1 MPQKNDEQ
9 AVAAS
14 LALTE
19 AVSNLNKALAQGN
32 PAYGRQAKALAA
44 NSKALQ
50 GRSASEKTVRGTMGS
65 LHDSIGTLGGKFS
78 TDIKNFASPINLL
91 STALREGLQTAM
103 ETQNSAL
110 QLGMEV
116 DEVIGKFPGDM
127 STAMGGFTAN
137 LKTTMQQTDIGMK
150 DLGKHTS
157 IAAARTEALG
167 GNTTGLI
174 RAQRRMETH
183 LGMDAAAV
191 DKSSKNMVLLSQ
203 QYGISTDRL
212 VAGLDALASNFGT
225 FAALG
230 IGEDMTNAVTE
241 FTAQAGAGNEKL
253 VAQFTKSLTAVGGA
267 AVSQAVLGGVQDIQH
282 EVMTGNVNA
291 NMLREAAMKQG
302 SRLQGIVSEMQ
313 SNGVNMTVAMDQLGR
328 LYGEGAV
335 AALQLF
341 KQQEAMT
348 DEQRKEVEI
357 SQEWNK
363 TLTLLKDE
371 IMTPIKVSLSEH
383 IPVLVDQVK
392 KFVPILQGIL
402 KGVMISAAAVA
413 MKRGLGG
420 MLAGATTKG
429 GPDLMR
435 MAGGL
440 GLAGVGLGGAS
451 MGLGADIG
459 GAGAMGAAGLAAGL
473 LPMITTLFSKDKGIF
488 GAFKYGFGKDKG
500 GGGGILG
507 MGGGKLGTQGNPMY
521 VIQTEDLLGG
531 VSKMIPDGGMGKM
544 FKKIPGVGKL
554 GQFLG
559 KGSGLDR
566 ALSKGASGLLKGTS
580 KAIGPG
586 VKRIFGRGAAKTFG
600 SFMGKRLAGV
610 AAANMVPV
618 AGQILTV
625 GVLAWEGLQ
634 YWKKRQE
641 QRAYQRDEAIRDDL
655 HKRQEERIQAEIGAF
670 NEGMNKSTSY
680 LRITNEELRSAMKD
694 QLYGGSMKA
703 SIDKLAGA
711 IEAGNKTN
719 ESIEVNTAEMAANN
733 SIETAEG
740 G

>member
-1 MPQKNDEQ
+1 MPPKNDEQ

-19 AVSNLNKALAQGN
+19 AVANLNKALAQGN
-32 PAYGRQAKALAA
+32 PAYGRQAKALSA

-50 GRSASEKTVRGTMGS
+50 GRSASEKTLGGVMGDM
-65 LHDSIGTLGGKFS
+65 HNAIGSLGGKFS
-78 TDIKNFASPINLL
+78 NDIKNFASPMNLL
-91 STALREGLQTAM
+91 STALREGFQTAM

-110 QLGMEV
+110 QLGMQV
-116 DEVIGKFPGDM
+116 DDVIGKFPGDM

-137 LKTTMQQTDIGMK
+137 LKTTMQQTDLGMK
-150 DLGKHTS
+150 KLGQNTTM
-157 IAAARTEALG
+157 AAARTEALG
-167 GNTTGLI
+167 GNTAGLI

-183 LGMDAAAV
+183 LGMDAKAV
-191 DKSSKNMVLLSQ
+191 DNSSKNMVLLSQ
-203 QYGISTDRL
+203 QYGISTDRM

-241 FTAQAGAGNEKL
+241 FTAKMGAGNEKL
-253 VAQFTKSLTAVGGA
+253 VSEFTKSLTAVGGA
-267 AVSQAVLGGVQDIQH
+267 SVSQAVLGGVQDIQH

-328 LYGEGAV
+328 LYGQGAV

-341 KQQEAMT
+341 KKQEAMT
-348 DEQRKEVEI
+348 DEQKKQVAVSED
-357 SQEWNK
+357 WNN
-363 TLTLLKDE
+363 TLTILKDE
-371 IMTPIKVSLSEH
+371 IMTPIKVSLSKH
-383 IPVLVDQVK
+383 IPDLIEK
-392 KFVPILQGIL
+392 IKPLVPILQGIL

-420 MLAGATTKG
+420 MLAGATSKG
-429 GPDLMR
+429 GPDIAR
-435 MAGGL
+435 MLGGL
-440 GLAGVGLGGAS
+440 GMAGVGLGGAS
-451 MGLGADIG
+451 IGAGADIG

-473 LPMITTLFSKDKGIF
+473 LPVLTTLFSKDKGIF
-488 GAFKYGFGKDKG
+488 GALKHGFGKDKG

-507 MGGGKLGTQGNPMY
+507 MGGGKLGTRGNPMY
-521 VIQTEDLLGG
+521 VIQTEDMLGG
-531 VSKMIPDGGMGKM
+531 LSNMVPDGGMGKM
-544 FKKIPGVGKL
+544 FKKIPGAGKIGKL
-554 GQFLG
+554 LG

-580 KAIGPG
+580 KGIGSG
-586 VKRIFGRGAAKTFG
+586 VKRMFGKGAAKTFG

-618 AGQILTV
+618 AGQLLTV

-634 YWKKRQE
+634 YWKKRKE
-641 QRAYQRDEAIRDDL
+641 QQAYQRDEAIRDDL

-680 LRITNEELRSAMKD
+680 LRITNQELRSAMKD

-711 IEAGNKTN
+711 IEAGNKTS
-719 ESIEVNTAEMAANN
+719 EDIAVNTGDMAAKQTLD
-733 SIETAEG
+733 TAGE
-740 G
+740 